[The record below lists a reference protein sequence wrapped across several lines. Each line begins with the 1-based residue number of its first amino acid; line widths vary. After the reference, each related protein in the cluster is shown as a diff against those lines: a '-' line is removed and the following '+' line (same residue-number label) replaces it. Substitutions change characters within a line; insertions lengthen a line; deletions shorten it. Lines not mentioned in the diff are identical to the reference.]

1 MAIAFVVSPTDFD
14 RLKIRFLDQLK
25 CVPIVCQSQ
34 TDIDTL
40 SRVHEIYFV
49 ASRLSMGSTAYQQ
62 LVIDAFSASEHSTK
76 WLLRLEDV
84 AIPLGFDV
92 LKNLPEGKP
101 QRRGANIKR

>member
-1 MAIAFVVSPTDFD
+1 MAIGFVVSPTDFG

-25 CVPIVCQSQ
+25 AMPIVCQSQ

-40 SRVHEIYFV
+40 SRADEIYFV
-49 ASRLSMGSTAYQQ
+49 ASTLSMCSTAYQQ
-62 LVIDAFSASEHSTK
+62 LVIDAFPASEQANR

-84 AIPLGFDV
+84 AIPLGFAV

-101 QRRGANIKR
+101 TI